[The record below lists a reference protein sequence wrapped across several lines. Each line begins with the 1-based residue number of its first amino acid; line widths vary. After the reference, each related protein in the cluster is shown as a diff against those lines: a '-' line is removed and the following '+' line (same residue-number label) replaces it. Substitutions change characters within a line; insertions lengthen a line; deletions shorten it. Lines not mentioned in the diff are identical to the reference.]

1 MRESEHPM
9 FGRWRICVFVIAAA
23 AIPAHAQNA
32 GGDLFR
38 WCTTR
43 PATVAAAN
51 PACANYIYGVLD
63 QLPSGSAAA
72 PLRKKTCFPAVM
84 TPGQAN
90 AIVENYLRNH
100 PERRSASPAMVRAEA
115 FNAAF
120 PCRTN

>member
-1 MRESEHPM
+1 MS
-9 FGRWRICVFVIAAA
+9 GRLQACLLLVVIAAS
-23 AIPAHAQNA
+23 PALAQNA

-43 PATVAAAN
+43 PAAVAAAN

-63 QLPSGSAAA
+63 QLPSGPAAA
-72 PLRKKTCFPAVM
+72 AVRRKTCFPAVM
-84 TPGQAN
+84 APGQAN

-100 PERRSASPAMVRAEA
+100 PERRSAGPAMVRAEA

-120 PCRTN
+120 PCRPN